1 MNAKIVALFF
11 ILLAF
16 QGNSQILNSP
26 ESILFDPVSQLYLV
40 SNAGS
45 GTSGGS
51 LVYFDPLTNNLTSFV
66 STGVSSPKGMA
77 IINNMVYVT
86 DVTSVRGFS
95 LESHENLFNLD
106 IPGSSFLNDMTSDGT
121 LLYVSDNAVNKIFVI
136 DIQQASS
143 TILCEDP
150 DLQSPNGILYDGQEN
165 RLLICSFRSNS
176 PIQEFNL
183 ASSILNTL
191 TTSTLSQLDGLA
203 MDVNRNVYVSSWA
216 SNAVFRF
223 DPDFSSDPVEV
234 SNGHFGP
241 ADIFINSETN
251 ELLVPNF
258 SNNTINIIDLG
269 PMNIEDMMNP
279 FRLVVFPNPSYSQI
293 NINFQIEDP
302 CQVQINVINK
312 TGELVAKICDKNFSR
327 GKHQLNYDLESKK
340 IDKGIY
346 FLKFTID
353 DHFYIK
359 RMVFL

>member
-16 QGNSQILNSP
+16 QSNSQILNSP

-45 GTSGGS
+45 GSSGGS
-51 LVYFDPLTNNLTSFV
+51 LVYFDPLTNNITSFV
-66 STGVSSPKGMA
+66 SAGVSSPKGMA
-77 IINNMVYVT
+77 IVNNMLYVT

-95 LESHENLFNLD
+95 LESLENLFNLD

-121 LLYVSDNAVNKIFVI
+121 RLYVSDNAVHKIFAI
-136 DIQQASS
+136 DIQQASV

-150 DLQSPNGILYDGQEN
+150 DLQAPNGILFDAQEN

-176 PIQEFNL
+176 PIQEFKFVN
-183 ASSILNTL
+183 AQLNTL
-191 TTSTLSQLDGLA
+191 STTALSQLDGLA
-203 MDVNRNVYVSSWA
+203 MDENRNVYVSSWA
-216 SNAVFRF
+216 SNAVYRF

-258 SNNTINIIDLG
+258 SNNTINVIDLG
-269 PMNIEDMMNP
+269 PMNIEDIMNP
-279 FRLVVFPNPSYSQI
+279 FRLLVFPNPGFSQI
-293 NINFQIEDP
+293 NIRFEIEKP
-302 CQVQINVINK
+302 CRVQINVINK
-312 TGELVAKICDKNFSR
+312 TGEFVAEICDKNFSR
-327 GKHQLNYDLESKK
+327 GEHQINYDLESKK

-346 FLKFTID
+346 FLKFTFD
-353 DHFYIK
+353 DQFYIK